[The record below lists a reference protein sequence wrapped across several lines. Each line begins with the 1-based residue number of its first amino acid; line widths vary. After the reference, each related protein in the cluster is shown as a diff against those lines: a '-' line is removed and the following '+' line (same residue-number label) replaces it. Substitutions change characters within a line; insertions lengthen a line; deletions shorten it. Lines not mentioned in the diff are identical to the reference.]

1 MNPMEEPIDFTELR
15 KVFPDG
21 AVQTQV
27 LLDFRSY
34 IRTDHAKLIEM
45 LEKNDANKVERAAHR
60 MNGSSSMV
68 GAKQLAKACA
78 AIEQSA
84 RKKDMAGVKAVMA
97 SLDEAIKQL
106 ENFLSTLEVKYQST
120 IDQE

>member
-1 MNPMEEPIDFTELR
+1 MEEPIDFTELS

-60 MNGSSSMV
+60 VVIVALLDDAPRSDDAAGKALGFV
-68 GAKQLAKACA
+68 GAP
-78 AIEQSA
+78 
-84 RKKDMAGVKAVMA
+84 
-97 SLDEAIKQL
+97 
-106 ENFLSTLEVKYQST
+106 
-120 IDQE
+120 